1 MERKDSTRLHTWEET
16 SCDTREIQHILAARM
31 AALPPNAGGENDS
44 HGIANNGSADVCFTI
59 LDSMT
64 VK

>member
-1 MERKDSTRLHTWEET
+1 MPFISNFLF
-16 SCDTREIQHILAARM
+16 ILAARM

-44 HGIANNGSADVCFTI
+44 NDIANNGSADVCFTI

-64 VK
+64 MK